1 MLLID
6 VNKTFDTIGTNL
18 TNLLIAKLH
27 ACRFAHKSLK
37 LICDFSSKQNFKT
50 KISSS
55 YSPWAD
61 LYLGV
66 SQGSLL
72 GSFLCVLFLFSKGSK
87 IANCEDDITP
97 YDYQDNLIDVQTK
110 LGTNSLIFFYSLK
123 TTISI
128 KIMVYYMLLCP
139 SL

>member
-1 MLLID
+1 MRL
-6 VNKTFDTIGTNL
+6 
-18 TNLLIAKLH
+18 
-27 ACRFAHKSLK
+27 
-37 LICDFSSKQNFKT
+37 SSKQNIKT

-72 GSFLCVLFLFSKGSK
+72 GSFLFNICLCVLFLFFKESK
-87 IANCEDDITP
+87 IANCEDDTTP
-97 YDYQDNLIDVQTK
+97 CDYQNNLIDVQTK
-110 LGTNSLIFFYSLK
+110 LETSSLIFFYSLK
-123 TTISI
+123 TTISM
-128 KIMVYYMLLCP
+128 KIVVHYMLLCP